1 MPQLVAA
8 TLPSGPAYT
17 VVLLCHVAAVLVGMV
32 TMVAGAA
39 FSLRLL
45 AAGDG
50 PVPPSVRSYF
60 SPGTN
65 WVGRVLY
72 LVPVLGAALLA
83 MSGGAYR
90 VGSDW
95 VLTGIGLWVTAIGLA
110 EAVLWPAEQRVR
122 RVLGGSVPAATT
134 AAVTSSADATAA
146 VTSSA
151 DATAAATRSADV
163 ATPAGAAGDPPVVTA
178 APGREPSG
186 AVLRVS
192 AAARQ
197 AARTMCLS
205 SLAVLALLAAGTA
218 VMLAKP

>member
-134 AAVTSSADATAA
+134 TAVTP
-146 VTSSA
+146 SA